1 MARIAL
7 ITGAEGSLG
16 KACAMRLNAEG
27 YIVVCSD
34 VRVPTRKGMDE
45 NATIFFQMDITDEA
59 SVAACFGRAE
69 EEIGPVAVLVCCA
82 GGTTATSANQP
93 SLSETTLADWQ
104 RSEAVNARGT
114 FLCIREMFR
123 VRKAR
128 PVADGR
134 IILTSSTAAQRPA
147 IAAGVAYSAAKAAVI
162 GLARTAALEAAEMGM
177 TVNTI
182 APGGFDTEAYHIATD
197 ATQMARQIST
207 IPVRRLGKP
216 EEFASLV
223 SYLASVEAAYL
234 TGATIDLN
242 GGARMV

>member
-1 MARIAL
+1 
-7 ITGAEGSLG
+7 
-16 KACAMRLNAEG
+16 
-27 YIVVCSD
+27 
-34 VRVPTRKGMDE
+34 
-45 NATIFFQMDITDEA
+45 MDITDEA

-69 EEIGPVAVLVCCA
+69 EEIGPIAVLVCCA

-93 SLSETTLADWQ
+93 SLAETTLADWQ

-123 VRKAR
+123 ARKER

-182 APGGFDTEAYHIATD
+182 APGGFDTEAYHVATNV
-197 ATQMARQIST
+197 AQMARQIST

-216 EEFASLV
+216 QEFASLV